1 MLPKKIDKKH
11 MGSHVPRLAFL
22 PCKERVESS
31 ILFGSTN
38 HGEMLDTEEYRM
50 IYYQFGDIATMVRAV
65 AC

>member
-22 PCKERVESS
+22 PCKERAESS

-38 HGEMLDTEEYRM
+38 HGEILDTEEYMM

>member
-38 HGEMLDTEEYRM
+38 YLRFEKALVICIKSREILEMEE
-50 IYYQFGDIATMVRAV
+50 V
-65 AC
+65 